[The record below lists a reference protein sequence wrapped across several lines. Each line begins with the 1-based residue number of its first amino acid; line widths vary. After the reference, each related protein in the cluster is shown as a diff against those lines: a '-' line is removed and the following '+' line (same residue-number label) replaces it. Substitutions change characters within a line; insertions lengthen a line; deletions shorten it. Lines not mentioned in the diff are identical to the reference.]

1 MTLLAR
7 TGLAAALVLGS
18 AATARPAPELPRPDD
33 GYFQETVKVAPGV
46 WLLMEPK
53 FVPQPIGNVTV
64 IEQADGLVLIDAGGS
79 PGSARRI
86 VHAIKG
92 LSPKPVKA
100 VVITHWHGD
109 HPQGLSE
116 VLKVW
121 PRARTIATRATQ
133 AHLRTDS
140 TMNTPAAPDMAAN
153 AAFQKRIQD
162 FLPYVRRMGAEAKT
176 PGEKAGWAATE
187 RLLHQYARDM
197 DGAVTLPVSEG
208 FEDRLDLPDAKAPV
222 EIHFLGRANTD
233 GDAVAWLPK
242 QKILITGDIVVAPI
256 PFGFGGYPA
265 DWIETLGKVEAYDF
279 KVLIPGHG
287 APQRDRA
294 YVGKVRAALTD
305 VRAQVAPLAASGLA
319 LKDVQAKVDV
329 ERQARPFVGDD
340 PWLRRWFV
348 DDWLSPIVASA
359 YKEAK
364 GQPIVQSLRG
374 E

>member
-1 MTLLAR
+1 MTLPAR
-7 TGLAAALVLGS
+7 TSLLVALIFGS
-18 AATARPAPELPRPDD
+18 TAIAQPAPERQRAAD

-64 IEQADGLVLIDAGGS
+64 IEQTDGLVLIDAGGS

-86 VHAIKG
+86 VQAIK
-92 LSPKPVKA
+92 SVSAKPVKA

-116 VLKVW
+116 ILRAW
-121 PRARTIATRATQ
+121 PNARTIATRATQ
-133 AHLRTDS
+133 AHLRTDK
-140 TMNTPAAPDMAAN
+140 TMNTPGTPDAAAN
-153 AAFQKRIQD
+153 AGFQKRLQD
-162 FLPYVRRMGAEAKT
+162 FLPYVRRMGGEART
-176 PGEKAGWAATE
+176 PREKDGWASTE
-187 RLLHQYARDM
+187 RLINQYALDM
-197 DGAVTLPVSEG
+197 DGAVTLSVSEG
-208 FEDRLDLPDAKAPV
+208 FDDRLELPDTTAPV
-222 EIHFLGRANTD
+222 ELRFLGRANTD

-265 DWIETLGKVEAYDF
+265 DWIATLGKVRAYDF
-279 KVLIPGHG
+279 KTLIPGHG

-294 YVGKVRAALTD
+294 YVDKVRAALVD

-319 LKDVQAKVDV
+319 LKDVHAKVDV
-329 ERQARPFVGDD
+329 DRQARPFVGDD
-340 PWLRRWFV
+340 PWLLRWFV
-348 DDWLSPIVASA
+348 DDWLTPIVTSA

-364 GQPIVQSLRG
+364 GQPIVQSLKG